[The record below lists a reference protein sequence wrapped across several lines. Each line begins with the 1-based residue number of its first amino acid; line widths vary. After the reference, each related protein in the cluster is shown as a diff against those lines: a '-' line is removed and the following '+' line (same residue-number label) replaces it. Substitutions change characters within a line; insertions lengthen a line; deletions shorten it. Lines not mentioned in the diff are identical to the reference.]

1 MKRIVLYTM
10 PRCPHCDTAKR
21 YLDEHNIAYRL
32 VNVKTPAGQKE
43 LHRLGF
49 RAVPVLK
56 IGDQLLNGFSIK
68 DFKRL
73 VKN

>member
-10 PRCPHCDTAKR
+10 ARCPHCDTAKR
-21 YLDEHNIAYRL
+21 YLDENNYRYRL

-43 LHRLGF
+43 LNRLGF

-56 IGDQLLNGFSIK
+56 VGDQLFNGFSIK

-73 VKN
+73 MNN